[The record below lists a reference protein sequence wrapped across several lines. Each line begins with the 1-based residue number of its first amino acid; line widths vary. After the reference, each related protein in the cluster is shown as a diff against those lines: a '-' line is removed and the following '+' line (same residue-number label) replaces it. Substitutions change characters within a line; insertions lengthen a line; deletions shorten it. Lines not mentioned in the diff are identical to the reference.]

1 MRAPSPLRV
10 SVWNIERSGVDRRWR
25 SEEQSKWLTGINAQV
40 VVVTEVHASFTVLGR
55 LPIALSA
62 AGKHPYQP
70 FEHAVGIWST
80 CPLLELIPVSDP
92 RLGTCVRLQTH
103 LGPAVVY
110 GTILPYRY
118 EGRSEG
124 KAPWM
129 EHRETLQSQIKD
141 WEGIRERWPDHHLLV
156 AGDFNMTME
165 PSNAYVDRESR
176 ERLLEACRRLR
187 LVCLTGDDTRPTL
200 GRSNVDHI
208 LVSESLVRVEQTG
221 YWHPEATFLA
231 RQQRLSDHN
240 GCHVDLAPR
249 DV

>member
-1 MRAPSPLRV
+1 MSATLPLRV

-25 SEEQSKWLTGINAQV
+25 SEEQSKWLAGINAQV
-40 VVVTEVHASFTVLGR
+40 SVVTEVHASFTMLGR

-80 CPLLELIPVSDP
+80 CPLLEVIPVSDP
-92 RLGTCVRLQTH
+92 RLGACARLQTH

-110 GTILPYRY
+110 GTILPYRD

-124 KAPWM
+124 KAPW
-129 EHRETLQSQIKD
+129 EVHRETLQSQIKD
-141 WEGIRERWPDHHLLV
+141 WESIRERWPDHHLLV

-165 PSNAYVDRESR
+165 PSNAYVDRVSR
-176 ERLLEACRRLR
+176 EQLLEACSRLG
-187 LVCLTGDDTRPTL
+187 LMCLTGDDTRFGL

-208 LVSESLVRVEQTG
+208 LASEGLVPNQPAS
-221 YWHPEATFLA
+221 YWNPEASF
-231 RQQRLSDHN
+231 RGKQQRLSDHN
-240 GCHVDLAPR
+240 GCHVDLMAR
-249 DV
+249 DG